1 MKRVEAVSRMPSR
14 IIVGAGIVLGASMMI
29 PLGMHAYMG
38 GFARYI
44 ADDFCTLGTLR
55 RLGFFGSQV
64 NWYEHWSGRF
74 SFTFIVNLTQL
85 AGPKLTPI
93 LPALALALMLLALTC
108 LILRWQRWLRMSRS
122 IVLAFALS
130 GLVIF
135 AMLEGSPNVYQSLYW
150 QTGMLTYTLP
160 LILIT
165 AYLGWLLF
173 FVDGHPDKIRPSW
186 AIPASGVA
194 TFVFGG
200 FSETYVS
207 VQTALLI
214 ALFILSSIMLEGK
227 NRRQVNAFLGAGIL
241 GSLLAM
247 LVIVIAPGNLIRRG
261 LMPPSPDPLE
271 LIKKS
276 LYDVYIFSVISFRR
290 QPTIVALSVILPAL
304 IGFLTYQGSSHNK
317 PLHLGDWARG
327 LYPLVVIPVL
337 TAGLILASIMPSE
350 YAISSYPDGRVLV
363 MPAYFL
369 FLGMALWG
377 LSLGSRT
384 RSLVVV
390 KKEWILLT
398 ASMFFG
404 LGVSVLLV
412 FGFVSAR
419 TLTDQVPIA
428 RQYAQAWD
436 KRDRTL
442 KTIAEDQ
449 DEPIPV
455 PSLRHMGFLAEIGY
469 DPNEWIN
476 RCVAQAY
483 GVDAVV
489 AK

>member
-1 MKRVEAVSRMPSR
+1 MASVKAQTKMPSR
-14 IIVGAGIVLGASMMI
+14 IIKWAGIVLGVSMMI
-29 PLGMHAYMG
+29 PLGVHAYMG

-55 RLGFFGSQV
+55 RLGFIGSQV
-64 NWYEHWSGRF
+64 NWYENWSGRF

-93 LPALALALMLLALTC
+93 LPALALASWLLVVTC
-108 LILRWQRWLRMSRS
+108 LILRWQRWLRTTTS
-122 IVLAFALS
+122 IILAFALS

-135 AMLEGSPNVYQSLYW
+135 ATLEGSPNVYQSLYW
-150 QTGMLTYTLP
+150 QTGMLTYSFP

-165 AYLGWLLF
+165 SYLGWLLF
-173 FVDGHPDKIRPSW
+173 FADGLPDKVRPSW
-186 AIPASGVA
+186 AIPASGAA

-214 ALFILSSIMLEGK
+214 ALFILSTIMLKGK
-227 NRRQVNAFLGAGIL
+227 KRRQVISFLGVGIV
-241 GSLLAM
+241 GSVLAM
-247 LVIVIAPGNLIRRG
+247 LVIVLAPGNLVRRS
-261 LMPPSPDPLE
+261 LMPPSPDLLL

-276 LYDVYIFSVISFRR
+276 LKDVYIFSVISFRS
-290 QPTIVALSVILPAL
+290 QPFIVVLSVFVPAL
-304 IGFLTYQGSSHNK
+304 VGFLTFPECSAKK
-317 PLHLGDWARG
+317 PSYSGDWI
-327 LYPLVVIPVL
+327 LWLFPLVVIPVL
-337 TAGLILASIMPSE
+337 TAVLILASIMPSE
-350 YAISSYPDGRVLV
+350 YAISSYPDGRVLI

-377 LSLGSRT
+377 LSLGSRL
-384 RSLVVV
+384 RSLIVI
-390 KKEWILLT
+390 KKEWILFATSLV
-398 ASMFFG
+398 FG
-404 LGVSVLLV
+404 LSVCALLV
-412 FGFVSAR
+412 FGFVSSW
-419 TLTDQVPIA
+419 TLIDQVPIA

-436 KRDRTL
+436 KRDWTL
-442 KTIAEDQ
+442 KNIAEAQ
-449 DEPIPV
+449 DEPVAV
-455 PSLRHMGFLAEIGY
+455 PSLKHMGFLAEIGY

>member
-1 MKRVEAVSRMPSR
+1 MW
-14 IIVGAGIVLGASMMI
+14 AGIALGASMMI
-29 PLGMHAYMG
+29 PLGVHAYLG
-38 GFARYI
+38 GFTRYI

-55 RLGFFGSQV
+55 RLGFIGSQV
-64 NWYEHWSGRF
+64 NWYENWSGRF

-93 LPALALALMLLALTC
+93 LPALALALWLLVVTC
-108 LILRWQRWLRMSRS
+108 LILRWQRWLRTTAS
-122 IVLAFALS
+122 IILAFALS
-130 GLVIF
+130 GMVIF
-135 AMLEGSPNVYQSLYW
+135 ATLEGSPNVYQSLYW

-160 LILIT
+160 LILLT
-165 AYLGWLLF
+165 VYLGWLLF
-173 FVDGHPDKIRPSW
+173 YEDGLPDKIPPSW

-227 NRRQVNAFLGAGIL
+227 KRRQVNAFLGAGIL

-290 QPTIVALSVILPAL
+290 QPYIVALSVILPTL
-304 IGFLTYQGSSHNK
+304 VGFLTYQGSSLNK
-317 PLHLGDWARG
+317 PLRLGGWARW
-327 LYPLVVIPVL
+327 LCPLVVIPVL

-350 YAISSYPDGRVLV
+350 YAISSYPDGRVLI
-363 MPAYFL
+363 MPVYFL
-369 FLGMALWG
+369 FLGLTLWG
-377 LSLGSRT
+377 LSLGYRL
-384 RSLVVV
+384 RSLIVIQRAS
-390 KKEWILLT
+390 ILLT
-398 ASMFFG
+398 ASLVLGIAVCALGAFG
-404 LGVSVLLV
+404 YI
-412 FGFVSAR
+412 SAR
-419 TLTDQVPIA
+419 ALTDEIPAA
-428 RQYAQAWD
+428 RQYSQAWD
-436 KRDRTL
+436 KRDQTL
-442 KTIAEDQ
+442 KTFTGDQ
-449 DEPIPV
+449 DDIIPV

-469 DPNEWIN
+469 NPDEWIN

-483 GVDAVV
+483 GVHAVV

>member
-1 MKRVEAVSRMPSR
+1 MKSVEAVSKMSSR
-14 IIVGAGIVLGASMMI
+14 IIVWAGIALGVAMMI
-29 PLGMHAYMG
+29 PLGAHAYLG

-55 RLGFFGSQV
+55 KLGFFGSQV
-64 NWYEHWSGRF
+64 NWYENWSGRF
-74 SFTFIVNLTQL
+74 TFTFIVNLTQL

-93 LPALALALMLLALTC
+93 LPALALALWLLVVTC
-108 LILRWQRWLRMSRS
+108 LILRWQRWLRITAS
-122 IVLAFALS
+122 IILAFALS

-135 AMLEGSPNVYQSLYW
+135 ATLEGSPNVYQSLYW

-160 LILIT
+160 LILLT
-165 AYLGWLLF
+165 AYLGWLLLF
-173 FVDGHPDKIRPSW
+173 TDGVPDKNRHSW
-186 AIPASGVA
+186 EIPASGVA

-200 FSETYVS
+200 FSETFVS

-214 ALFILSSIMLEGK
+214 ALFILSTIMLRGK
-227 NRRQVNAFLGAGIL
+227 KRRQVNAFLGAGIV

-247 LVIVIAPGNLIRRG
+247 LVIVIAPGNLVRRG

-276 LYDVYIFSVISFRR
+276 LMDVYIFSVISFKR
-290 QPTIVALSVILPAL
+290 QPHIIALSVILPAL
-304 IGFLTYQGSSHNK
+304 VGFLTYQGSSLIK
-317 PLHLGDWARG
+317 PLPLSDWARW
-327 LYPLVVIPVL
+327 LCPLVVIPVI
-337 TAGLILASIMPSE
+337 TAGLIMASIMPSE
-350 YAISSYPDGRVLV
+350 YAISSYPDGRVLI

-377 LSLGSRT
+377 LSLGSRL
-384 RSLVVV
+384 RSLNINTW
-390 KKEWILLT
+390 EWILST
-398 ASMFFG
+398 ASLAFV
-404 LGVSVLLV
+404 LAVTALLV

-436 KRDRTL
+436 KRDLTL
-442 KTIAEDQ
+442 KNVAEDQ
-449 DEPIPV
+449 DEPIAV

-476 RCVAQAY
+476 RCMAQAY

>member
-1 MKRVEAVSRMPSR
+1 MASLETQTKSPFR
-14 IIVGAGIVLGASMMI
+14 IIKWAGIVLGVSMVI
-29 PLGMHAYMG
+29 PLGVHAYVG

-55 RLGFFGSQV
+55 DLGFFGSQM
-64 NWYEHWSGRF
+64 NWYENWSGRF

-85 AGPKLTPI
+85 AGPKLTSI
-93 LPALALALMLLALTC
+93 LPALALALWLLVVTC
-108 LILRWQRWLRMSRS
+108 LILRWQHWLRNPRS
-122 IVLAFALS
+122 IILAFALS

-135 AMLEGSPNVYQSLYW
+135 ATLEGSPNVYQSLYW

-160 LILIT
+160 LILLS

-173 FVDGHPDKIRPSW
+173 FADGLQDKIPHSW
-186 AIPASGVA
+186 AIPASGAA

-214 ALFILSSIMLEGK
+214 ALFILSTIMLKGK
-227 NRRQVNAFLGAGIL
+227 KRRQVNAFLGAGIV
-241 GSLLAM
+241 GSVLAM
-247 LVIVIAPGNLIRRG
+247 LVIVLAPGNLVRRS
-261 LMPPSPDPLE
+261 LMPPSPDILL

-276 LYDVYIFSVISFRR
+276 LKDVYIFSVISFRR
-290 QPTIVALSVILPAL
+290 QPFIVVLSIFLPAL
-304 IGFLTYQGSSHNK
+304 VGILTFPERSVKK
-317 PLHLGDWARG
+317 PLRSGDWVRWFF
-327 LYPLVVIPVL
+327 PLVVIPIL
-337 TAGLILASIMPSE
+337 TAALILASIMPSE
-350 YAISSYPDGRVLV
+350 YAISSYPDGRVLI

-369 FLGMALWG
+369 FIGLALWG
-377 LSLGSRT
+377 LSLGSRL
-384 RSLVVV
+384 RSLIVI
-390 KKEWILLT
+390 KMDWILSTSSLV
-398 ASMFFG
+398 FG
-404 LGVSVLLV
+404 LAVSALLV
-412 FGFVSAR
+412 FGFVSAM

-442 KTIAEDQ
+442 KNFAEDQ

-469 DPNEWIN
+469 DPDEWIN

>member
-1 MKRVEAVSRMPSR
+1 MW
-14 IIVGAGIVLGASMMI
+14 AGIVLGALMMI
-29 PLGMHAYMG
+29 PLGVHAYLG

-64 NWYEHWSGRF
+64 NWYENWSGRF

-93 LPALALALMLLALTC
+93 LPALALALWLLAVIF
-108 LILRWQRWLRMSRS
+108 LILRWQRWLQTTAS
-122 IVLAFALS
+122 IILSFALS
-130 GLVIF
+130 GLVIY
-135 AMLEGSPNVYQSLYW
+135 ATLEGSPNVYQSLYW

-160 LILIT
+160 LILFT

-173 FVDGHPDKIRPSW
+173 YADGLPYKTRHSW
-186 AIPASGVA
+186 AIPASGA
-194 TFVFGG
+194 AAFVFGG

-214 ALFILSSIMLEGK
+214 ALFILSTIMLRGK
-227 NRRQVNAFLGAGIL
+227 KRRQVNAFLGAGIV

-261 LMPPSPDPLE
+261 LMPPSPAPVE

-290 QPTIVALSVILPAL
+290 QPYVVALSIILPAL
-304 IGFLTYQGSSHNK
+304 AGFLTYQGPNPNK
-317 PLHLGDWARG
+317 PLCSGDWARW
-327 LYPLVVIPVL
+327 LFAPPCTPVVA
-337 TAGLILASIMPSE
+337 AGLILASIMPSE
-350 YAISSYPDGRVLV
+350 YAISSYPDDRVLI

-369 FLGMALWG
+369 FLGMTLWG
-377 LSLGSRT
+377 LSLGTRL
-384 RSLVVV
+384 RSLFVIQRDWVLS
-390 KKEWILLT
+390 I
-398 ASMFFG
+398 ASLAFG
-404 LGVSVLLV
+404 LSVCSLLV
-412 FGFVSAR
+412 FGFISVR
-419 TLTDQVPIA
+419 TLTGQVPIA
-428 RQYAQAWD
+428 RLYAQAWD
-436 KRDRTL
+436 KRDLTL
-442 KTIAEDQ
+442 KNIDEDQ
-449 DEPIPV
+449 DGPIAV
-455 PSLRHMGFLAEIGY
+455 PSLRHMGFLAEIGV
-469 DPNEWIN
+469 DADEWIN

-483 GVDAVV
+483 GVGAVV

>member
-1 MKRVEAVSRMPSR
+1 MKSVEAISKMPTR
-14 IIVGAGIVLGASMMI
+14 VIKWAGIVLGASMMI
-29 PLGMHAYMG
+29 PLGVHAYLG

-55 RLGFFGSQV
+55 RLGLFGSQV
-64 NWYEHWSGRF
+64 NWYENWSGRF
-74 SFTFIVNLTQL
+74 SFTFIVNLTQM
-85 AGPKLTPI
+85 AGPKLTLI
-93 LPALALALMLLALTC
+93 LPVLALVLWLLAVTC
-108 LILRWQRWLRMSRS
+108 LILRWQRWLRMSSS
-122 IVLAFALS
+122 IILAFALS

-135 AMLEGSPNVYQSLYW
+135 STLEGSPNVYQSLYW

-160 LILIT
+160 LILLA

-173 FVDGHPDKIRPSW
+173 YADGLPDKIRHSW
-186 AIPASGVA
+186 AIPASGAA
-194 TFVFGG
+194 TFVLGG
-200 FSETYVS
+200 FSETFVS

-214 ALFILSSIMLEGK
+214 ALFILSTIMLRGK
-227 NRRQVNAFLGAGIL
+227 KRRQVNAFIGAGIV
-241 GSLLAM
+241 GSVLAM
-247 LVIVIAPGNLIRRG
+247 LVIVLAPGNLVRRS

-290 QPTIVALSVILPAL
+290 QPYIVALSVILPAL
-304 IGFLTYQGSSHNK
+304 VGFLTYQGVSLNK
-317 PLHLGDWARG
+317 PLRLGDWVRW
-327 LYPLVVIPVL
+327 LFPLVVIPVL
-337 TAGLILASIMPSE
+337 TVVLILASIMPSE
-350 YAISSYPDGRVLV
+350 YAISSYPDDRVLI

-369 FLGMALWG
+369 FLGMTLWG
-377 LSLGSRT
+377 LSLGSRL
-384 RSLVVV
+384 RSLFVIQR
-390 KKEWILLT
+390 EWILLI
-398 ASMFFG
+398 ASLAFVFF
-404 LGVSVLLV
+404 VCALLV

-442 KTIAEDQ
+442 KHIVEDQ
-449 DEPIPV
+449 DEPVAV

-469 DPNEWIN
+469 DPDEWIN

>member
-1 MKRVEAVSRMPSR
+1 MIMW
-14 IIVGAGIVLGASMMI
+14 AGIALGASMMI
-29 PLGMHAYMG
+29 PLGVHAYLG

-64 NWYEHWSGRF
+64 NWYENWSGRF

-93 LPALALALMLLALTC
+93 LPALTLALWFLAVIF

-122 IVLAFALS
+122 IILAFALS

-135 AMLEGSPNVYQSLYW
+135 ATLEGSPNVYQSLYW

-160 LILIT
+160 LILLT

-173 FVDGHPDKIRPSW
+173 YADGLPDKSRRSW
-186 AIPASGVA
+186 AIPASGA
-194 TFVFGG
+194 AAFVFGG

-214 ALFILSSIMLEGK
+214 ALFILSTIMLQGK
-227 NRRQVNAFLGAGIL
+227 KRRQVNAFLGAGIV

-276 LYDVYIFSVISFRR
+276 IYDVYIFSVISFRR
-290 QPTIVALSVILPAL
+290 QPYIVALSVILPAL
-304 IGFLTYQGSSHNK
+304 VGFLTYQGVSLNK
-317 PLHLGDWARG
+317 PLRPGDWARW
-327 LYPLVVIPVL
+327 LCPLVVTPVF
-337 TAGLILASIMPSE
+337 TAGLIMASIMPSE
-350 YAISSYPDGRVLV
+350 YAISSYPDGRVLI

-369 FLGMALWG
+369 FFGMTLWG
-377 LSLGSRT
+377 LSLGARL
-384 RSLVVV
+384 RSLFVIQR
-390 KKEWILLT
+390 EWILSI
-398 ASMFFG
+398 ASLAFG
-404 LGVSVLLV
+404 FSVCALLV

-436 KRDRTL
+436 KRDLTL
-442 KTIAEDQ
+442 KNIAEDQ

>member
-1 MKRVEAVSRMPSR
+1 MKSAETASKMPSK
-14 IIVGAGIVLGASMMI
+14 IIMWVGIALGVSMMI
-29 PLGMHAYMG
+29 PLGVHAYLG

-64 NWYEHWSGRF
+64 NWYENWSGRF

-93 LPALALALMLLALTC
+93 LPALALALWLLAVIF
-108 LILRWQRWLRMSRS
+108 LILRWQRWLRTTAS
-122 IVLAFALS
+122 IILAFALS
-130 GLVIF
+130 GLVIY
-135 AMLEGSPNVYQSLYW
+135 ATLEGSPNVYQSLYW

-160 LILIT
+160 LILLT

-173 FVDGHPDKIRPSW
+173 YADGFPDKTRHSW
-186 AIPASGVA
+186 AIPVSGA
-194 TFVFGG
+194 AAFVFGG

-214 ALFILSSIMLEGK
+214 ALFILSTIMLKGK
-227 NRRQVNAFLGAGIL
+227 KRRQVNAFLGAGIV

-276 LYDVYIFSVISFRR
+276 LLDVYIFSVISFRR
-290 QPTIVALSVILPAL
+290 QPYVVVLSVILPGL
-304 IGFLTYQGSSHNK
+304 VGFLTYQGSNLNK
-317 PLHLGDWARG
+317 PLRLIDWVRW
-327 LYPLVVIPVL
+327 LFPLVVIPVL

-350 YAISSYPDGRVLV
+350 YAISSYPDDRVLI
-363 MPAYFL
+363 MPVYFL
-369 FLGMALWG
+369 FLGITLWG
-377 LSLGSRT
+377 LSLGSRL
-384 RSLVVV
+384 RSLFVSQ
-390 KKEWILLT
+390 KEWVLSI
-398 ASMFFG
+398 ASLAFG
-404 LGVSVLLV
+404 LSVCALLV

-436 KRDRTL
+436 KRDLTL
-442 KTIAEDQ
+442 KNIAEDQ
-449 DEPIPV
+449 DEPIAV

-469 DPNEWIN
+469 DADEWIN

>member
-1 MKRVEAVSRMPSR
+1 MW
-14 IIVGAGIVLGASMMI
+14 AGIVLGVSLMV
-29 PLGMHAYMG
+29 PLGVHAYLG

-44 ADDFCTLGTLR
+44 ADDVCTLGTLR

-64 NWYEHWSGRF
+64 NWYENWSGRF

-93 LPALALALMLLALTC
+93 LPALALALLLLAVTF
-108 LILRWQRWLRMSRS
+108 LILRWQRWLRTSAS
-122 IVLAFALS
+122 IILAFALS

-135 AMLEGSPNVYQSLYW
+135 ATLEGSPNVYQSLYW

-160 LILIT
+160 LILLT

-173 FVDGHPDKIRPSW
+173 YANELQDNNRHFW
-186 AIPASGVA
+186 AIPASGA
-194 TFVFGG
+194 AALGFGG

-214 ALFILSSIMLEGK
+214 ALFILSTIMLRGK
-227 NRRQVNAFLGAGIL
+227 KRRQVNAFLGVGII

-290 QPTIVALSVILPAL
+290 QPYIVALSVILPAL
-304 IGFLTYQGSSHNK
+304 VGFLTYQGGSLNK
-317 PLHLGDWARG
+317 PLHSGDWARW
-327 LYPLVVIPVL
+327 
-337 TAGLILASIMPSE
+337 LILASIMPSE
-350 YAISSYPDGRVLV
+350 YAISSYPDDRVLI
-363 MPAYFL
+363 MPVYFL
-369 FLGMALWG
+369 FLGMTLWG
-377 LSLGSRT
+377 LSLGSRL
-384 RSLVVV
+384 RSLFVSQR
-390 KKEWILLT
+390 EWILSI
-398 ASMFFG
+398 ASLAFG
-404 LGVSVLLV
+404 LSVCALLV

-419 TLTDQVPIA
+419 TLTSQVPIA

-442 KTIAEDQ
+442 RTIVEDQ

-483 GVDAVV
+483 GVSAVV

>member
-1 MKRVEAVSRMPSR
+1 MKSAAAVSKMTSR
-14 IIVGAGIVLGASMMI
+14 IIVWAGIVLGASMI
-29 PLGMHAYMG
+29 VPLGVHAYMG

-64 NWYEHWSGRF
+64 NWYENWSGRF
-74 SFTFIVNLTQL
+74 SFTFTVNLTQL

-93 LPALALALMLLALTC
+93 LPALALALWLLAVIF
-108 LILRWQRWLRMSRS
+108 LILRWQRWLRTTAS
-122 IVLAFALS
+122 IILAFALS

-135 AMLEGSPNVYQSLYW
+135 ATLEGSPNVYQSLYW

-160 LILIT
+160 LILLT

-173 FVDGHPDKIRPSW
+173 YADGLPDKIRHSW
-186 AIPASGVA
+186 AIPASGAA

-200 FSETYVS
+200 FSETFVS

-214 ALFILSSIMLEGK
+214 ALFILSTIMLQGK
-227 NRRQVNAFLGAGIL
+227 KRRQVNAFLGAGIV

-276 LYDVYIFSVISFRR
+276 IFDVYIFSVISFRR
-290 QPTIVALSVILPAL
+290 QPYMVVLSVILTAL
-304 IGFLTYQGSSHNK
+304 VGFLTFSERRLKK
-317 PLHLGDWARG
+317 PLRMGDWVRW

-350 YAISSYPDGRVLV
+350 YAISSYPDERVLI
-363 MPAYFL
+363 MPVYFL
-369 FLGMALWG
+369 FLGLVLWG
-377 LSLGSRT
+377 LSIGSRVRSLGSIET
-384 RSLVVV
+384 RWVLS
-390 KKEWILLT
+390 T
-398 ASMFFG
+398 ATLAFG
-404 LGVSVLLV
+404 LIACSLAV
-412 FGFVSAR
+412 FGFNAVR
-419 TLTDQVPIA
+419 TITNEASGA
-428 RQYAQAWD
+428 RQNAIAWD
-436 KRDRTL
+436 KRDNTL
-442 KTIAEDQ
+442 KTIVE
-449 DEPIPV
+449 EEGVPIAV
-455 PSLRHMGFLAEIGY
+455 PSLHHMGFLAEIGY

>member
-1 MKRVEAVSRMPSR
+1 MKSVEGVTKKPSR
-14 IIVGAGIVLGASMMI
+14 VIVWAGIVLGASMMI
-29 PLGMHAYMG
+29 PLGVHAYLG

-44 ADDFCTLGTLR
+44 ADDFCTLATLR

-64 NWYEHWSGRF
+64 NWYENWSGRF

-93 LPALALALMLLALTC
+93 LPTLALALWLLAVIF

-122 IVLAFALS
+122 IILAFALS

-135 AMLEGSPNVYQSLYW
+135 ATLEGSPNVYQSLYW
-150 QTGMLTYTLP
+150 QTGVLTYTLP
-160 LILIT
+160 LILLT
-165 AYLGWLLF
+165 AYLGWLLLYT
-173 FVDGHPDKIRPSW
+173 DGLPDKSRHSW
-186 AIPASGVA
+186 AIPASGA
-194 TFVFGG
+194 APFVFGG

-214 ALFILSSIMLEGK
+214 ALIILSTIMLKGK
-227 NRRQVNAFLGAGIL
+227 KRRQVNAFLGAGIV

-276 LYDVYIFSVISFRR
+276 LFDVYIFSVISFRR
-290 QPTIVALSVILPAL
+290 QPNIVALSVILPAL
-304 IGFLTYQGSSHNK
+304 VGFLTYQGGSLNK
-317 PLHLGDWARG
+317 PLRLGDWARW
-327 LYPLVVIPVL
+327 LCPLVVIPVL

-350 YAISSYPDGRVLV
+350 YAISSYPDDRVLI
-363 MPAYFL
+363 MPTYFL
-369 FLGMALWG
+369 FLGLALWG
-377 LSLGSRT
+377 LSLGCRL
-384 RSLVVV
+384 RSLFVI
-390 KKEWILLT
+390 KREWVLST
-398 ASMFFG
+398 ANLVFG
-404 LGVSVLLV
+404 LAVSALLV

-419 TLTDQVPIA
+419 TLTDRVPIA

-442 KTIAEDQ
+442 KNIPEDQ
-449 DEPIPV
+449 DEPVAV

-469 DPNEWIN
+469 DPDEWIN

>member
-1 MKRVEAVSRMPSR
+1 MW
-14 IIVGAGIVLGASMMI
+14 AGIVLGALMMI
-29 PLGMHAYMG
+29 PLGVHAYLG

-64 NWYEHWSGRF
+64 NWYENWSGRF
-74 SFTFIVNLTQL
+74 SFTLIVNLTQL

-93 LPALALALMLLALTC
+93 LPALALVLWLLAVTC
-108 LILRWQRWLRMSRS
+108 LILRWQRWLRTTAS
-122 IVLAFALS
+122 IILAFALS

-135 AMLEGSPNVYQSLYW
+135 ATLEGSPNVYQSLYW

-160 LILIT
+160 LILLT
-165 AYLGWLLF
+165 AYLGWFLF
-173 FVDGHPDKIRPSW
+173 FADAHPDKVRHFW

-194 TFVFGG
+194 AFVFGG

-207 VQTALLI
+207 VQTALLL
-214 ALFILSSIMLEGK
+214 ALFILSTIMLKGK
-227 NRRQVNAFLGAGIL
+227 KRRQVNAFLGAGIV
-241 GSLLAM
+241 GSILAM

-276 LYDVYIFSVISFRR
+276 LFDVYIFSVISFRR
-290 QPTIVALSVILPAL
+290 QPYIVTLSVILPAL
-304 IGFLTYQGSSHNK
+304 VGFLTYQGGILNK
-317 PLHLGDWARG
+317 PLRLGDWARW
-327 LYPLVVIPVL
+327 LCPLVVIPVL

-350 YAISSYPDGRVLV
+350 YAISSYPDGRVLI

-369 FLGMALWG
+369 FLGMTLWG
-377 LSLGSRT
+377 LSLGSRL
-384 RSLVVV
+384 RSLIAI
-390 KKEWILLT
+390 KREWILSI
-398 ASMFFG
+398 ASLVFG
-404 LGVSVLLV
+404 LSVCALLV

-419 TLTDQVPIA
+419 TLTDQAPIA

-442 KTIAEDQ
+442 KDIAEDQ
-449 DEPIPV
+449 DEPIAV

-469 DPNEWIN
+469 DPDEWIN

-483 GVDAVV
+483 GVHAVV

>member
-1 MKRVEAVSRMPSR
+1 MKRLEAVITKPPR
-14 IIVGAGIVLGASMMI
+14 IIKWAGIALGASMMI
-29 PLGMHAYMG
+29 PLGAHAYMG

-55 RLGFFGSQV
+55 RLGFFGSQM
-64 NWYEHWSGRF
+64 NWYENWSGRY
-74 SFTFIVNLTQL
+74 SFTFTVNLTQL

-93 LPALALALMLLALTC
+93 LPAIALALWLLVVTC

-122 IVLAFALS
+122 VILAFALA

-135 AMLEGSPNVYQSLYW
+135 ATIEGSPNVYQSLYW
-150 QTGMLTYTLP
+150 QTGMLTYTFP
-160 LILIT
+160 LILLT

-173 FVDGHPDKIRPSW
+173 YAGGLPDKSRHPR
-186 AIPASGVA
+186 AILASGVA

-207 VQTALLI
+207 AQTALLI
-214 ALFILSSIMLEGK
+214 ALFILSTIMLKGRK
-227 NRRQVNAFLGAGIL
+227 RRQVNAFLGAGII

-261 LMPPSPDPLE
+261 LMPPSPDLLE

-276 LYDVYIFSVISFRR
+276 LYDAYIFSVISYRR
-290 QPTIVALSVILPAL
+290 QPYIVVLSVILPAL
-304 IGFLTYQGSSHNK
+304 VGFLTYQGSRLNK
-317 PLHLGDWARG
+317 PLRLGDWAWW

-337 TAGLILASIMPSE
+337 TAALILASIMPSE
-350 YAISSYPDGRVLV
+350 YAISSYPDGRVLI

-377 LSLGSRT
+377 LSLGCRL
-384 RSLVVV
+384 RSLIVI
-390 KKEWILLT
+390 KREWILST
-398 ASMFFG
+398 ASLVFG
-404 LGVSVLLV
+404 LAVSALLV
-412 FGFVSAR
+412 FGFFSAR
-419 TLTDQVPIA
+419 TLTDRAPIA
-428 RQYAQAWD
+428 RQYAKAWD

-442 KTIAEDQ
+442 KHIVGDQ
-449 DEPIPV
+449 DEPVPV

>member
-1 MKRVEAVSRMPSR
+1 
-14 IIVGAGIVLGASMMI
+14 
-29 PLGMHAYMG
+29 
-38 GFARYI
+38 
-44 ADDFCTLGTLR
+44 
-55 RLGFFGSQV
+55 V
-64 NWYEHWSGRF
+64 NWYENWSGRF

-85 AGPKLTPI
+85 VGPKLTPI
-93 LPALALALMLLALTC
+93 LPALALALWLLAVIF
-108 LILRWQRWLRMSRS
+108 LIFRWQRWLQTTAS
-122 IVLAFALS
+122 IILGFALS

-135 AMLEGSPNVYQSLYW
+135 ATLEGSPNVYQSLYW

-160 LILIT
+160 LILLT

-173 FVDGHPDKIRPSW
+173 YADELPNKSQHSW
-186 AIPASGVA
+186 AIPASGAA

-214 ALFILSSIMLEGK
+214 ALFILSTIMLQGK
-227 NRRQVNAFLGAGIL
+227 KRRQVNAFLGAGIV

-261 LMPPSPDPLE
+261 LMPPSPDPVE

-276 LYDVYIFSVISFRR
+276 IYDVYIFSVISFRR
-290 QPTIVALSVILPAL
+290 QPYVVALSIILPAL
-304 IGFLTYQGSSHNK
+304 AGFLTYQGISLNK
-317 PLHLGDWARG
+317 PYRSGDCARW
-327 LYPLVVIPVL
+327 LLPLVVIPVL
-337 TAGLILASIMPSE
+337 TAGLILAAILPSE
-350 YAISSYPDGRVLV
+350 YAISSYPDDRVLI
-363 MPAYFL
+363 MPVYFL
-369 FLGMALWG
+369 FLGMTLWG
-377 LSLGSRT
+377 LSLGSRL
-384 RSLVVV
+384 RSAFVIQR
-390 KKEWILLT
+390 EWVLSI
-398 ASMFFG
+398 ASLAFG
-404 LGVSVLLV
+404 FSVCALLV

-419 TLTDQVPIA
+419 TLTDQAPIA

-436 KRDRTL
+436 ERDRAL
-442 KTIAEDQ
+442 KEITEEQ

>member
-1 MKRVEAVSRMPSR
+1 
-14 IIVGAGIVLGASMMI
+14 
-29 PLGMHAYMG
+29 
-38 GFARYI
+38 
-44 ADDFCTLGTLR
+44 
-55 RLGFFGSQV
+55 
-64 NWYEHWSGRF
+64 
-74 SFTFIVNLTQL
+74 
-85 AGPKLTPI
+85 
-93 LPALALALMLLALTC
+93 
-108 LILRWQRWLRMSRS
+108 
-122 IVLAFALS
+122 
-130 GLVIF
+130 
-135 AMLEGSPNVYQSLYW
+135 
-150 QTGMLTYTLP
+150 MLTYTLP
-160 LILIT
+160 LILLT

-173 FVDGHPDKIRPSW
+173 YADGNPDKNRHSW
-186 AIPASGVA
+186 AIPASGA
-194 TFVFGG
+194 AAFMFGG

-214 ALFILSSIMLEGK
+214 ALFILSTVMLKGK
-227 NRRQVNAFLGAGIL
+227 KRRQVNAFLGAGIV

-261 LMPPSPDPLE
+261 LMPPSPDPME

-276 LYDVYIFSVISFRR
+276 IYDVYIFSVISFRR
-290 QPTIVALSVILPAL
+290 QPYIVALSVILPAL
-304 IGFLTYQGSSHNK
+304 VGFLTYQGSSINK
-317 PLHLGDWARG
+317 PLRMGDWARW
-327 LYPLVVIPVL
+327 LCPLVVIPVL

-350 YAISSYPDGRVLV
+350 YAISSYPDGRVLI

-377 LSLGSRT
+377 LSLGSRL
-384 RSLVVV
+384 RSAFVIQR
-390 KKEWILLT
+390 EWVLSI
-398 ASMFFG
+398 ASLAFG
-404 LGVSVLLV
+404 FSVCALLV

-419 TLTDQVPIA
+419 TLTDQAPIA

-436 KRDRTL
+436 KRDHTL
-442 KTIAEDQ
+442 KHIVEDR

>member
-1 MKRVEAVSRMPSR
+1 MW
-14 IIVGAGIVLGASMMI
+14 AGIVLGVSMMI
-29 PLGMHAYMG
+29 PLGMHAFMG

-64 NWYEHWSGRF
+64 NWYENWSGRF
-74 SFTFIVNLTQL
+74 SFTFVVNLTQL
-85 AGPKLTPI
+85 VGPKLTPI
-93 LPALALALMLLALTC
+93 LPALALVLWLLAVC
-108 LILRWQRWLRMSRS
+108 FLILRWQRWLRTTAS
-122 IVLAFALS
+122 IILAFAVS
-130 GLVIF
+130 GFVIF
-135 AMLEGSPNVYQSLYW
+135 ATLEGSPNVYQSLYW

-160 LILIT
+160 LILLT

-173 FVDGHPDKIRPSW
+173 YADGHPDKIQSSW
-186 AIPASGVA
+186 AIPASGA
-194 TFVFGG
+194 AAFVFGG

-207 VQTALLI
+207 VQTALLV
-214 ALFILSSIMLEGK
+214 ALFILSTIMLKGK
-227 NRRQVNAFLGAGIL
+227 KRRQVNAFLGAGIV

-290 QPTIVALSVILPAL
+290 QPYIVALSVILPAL
-304 IGFLTYQGSSHNK
+304 VGFLTYQGGSLNK
-317 PLHLGDWARG
+317 PLCSGDWAWW
-327 LYPLVVIPVL
+327 LCPLVVIPAL

-350 YAISSYPDGRVLV
+350 YAISSYPDGRVLI

-369 FLGMALWG
+369 FLGMTLWG
-377 LSLGSRT
+377 LSLGSRL
-384 RSLVVV
+384 RSLFVIQR
-390 KKEWILLT
+390 EWILSI
-398 ASMFFG
+398 ASGAFG
-404 LGVSVLLV
+404 LSVCALLV

-419 TLTDQVPIA
+419 TLADQVPVA

-436 KRDRTL
+436 KRDLTL
-442 KTIAEDQ
+442 KNIGEDQ

-469 DPNEWIN
+469 DPDEWIN